1 MSMYKTQMLVEAFK
15 SAEGNYVSKA
25 DIAKLMGI
33 QEQSV
38 APYIH
43 DLKRLNRCE
52 FEARKTGRVV
62 DGWVLT
68 NPAKAL
74 SLKLTQ
80 GAKGSNAVAKPVKA
94 AKVVKPVKA
103 AKVVKTTKV
112 VKQTKIDDG
121 SIPMLDRD
129 LDISEVTDRE
139 LDDLKAQL
147 GL

>member
-1 MSMYKTQMLVEAFK
+1 MYKTQMLVEAFK

-68 NPAKAL
+68 NPSKAL

-80 GAKGSNAVAKPVKA
+80 SAKGSKTVAKPAKA
-94 AKVVKPVKA
+94 AKAAKPAKVAKTKTVVKSKPQADSFDVP
-103 AKVVKTTKV
+103 T
-112 VKQTKIDDG
+112 
-121 SIPMLDRD
+121 LDRD

>member
-52 FEARKTGRVV
+52 FEARKTGRIV

-68 NPAKAL
+68 NPTKAL

-80 GAKGSNAVAKPVKA
+80 SAKGSKTVAKPAKAVKA
-94 AKVVKPVKA
+94 AKPAKVAKT
-103 AKVVKTTKV
+103 AKVVKSSPKA
-112 VKQTKIDDG
+112 DAFD
-121 SIPMLDRD
+121 IPTLDRD

>member
-1 MSMYKTQMLVEAFK
+1 MYKTQMLVEAFK

-80 GAKGSNAVAKPVKA
+80 SAKGSNAVKPAKVVKA
-94 AKVVKPVKA
+94 AKPAKVAKT
-103 AKVVKTTKV
+103 AKVVKSSPKA
-112 VKQTKIDDG
+112 DAFD
-121 SIPMLDRD
+121 IPTLDRD

>member
-15 SAEGNYVSKA
+15 SAEGNYVAKA

-80 GAKGSNAVAKPVKA
+80 GAKGSNAVAKPAKAVKPA
-94 AKVVKPVKA
+94 KPVAKVIKTAKVVKSSPKA
-103 AKVVKTTKV
+103 DAF
-112 VKQTKIDDG
+112 D
-121 SIPMLDRD
+121 IPTLDRD

>member
-68 NPAKAL
+68 NPSKAL

-80 GAKGSNAVAKPVKA
+80 SAKGTAAAKP
-94 AKVVKPVKA
+94 AKVAKPVKA

-112 VKQTKIDDG
+112 VKQTKVDDG
-121 SIPMLDRD
+121 SVPMLDRD

>member
-80 GAKGSNAVAKPVKA
+80 SAKGGKTVAKPAKAVKA
-94 AKVVKPVKA
+94 AKPAKVAKT
-103 AKVVKTTKV
+103 AKVVKSSPKA
-112 VKQTKIDDG
+112 DAFD
-121 SIPMLDRD
+121 IPTLDRD

>member
-1 MSMYKTQMLVEAFK
+1 MYKTQMLVEAFK

-62 DGWVLT
+62 DGWALT

-80 GAKGSNAVAKPVKA
+80 SAKGAAAAKPVKA
-94 AKVVKPVKA
+94 AKVVKAKA
-103 AKVVKTTKV
+103 VAKTAKVVKSSPKA
-112 VKQTKIDDG
+112 DAFD
-121 SIPMLDRD
+121 IPTLDRD

>member
-1 MSMYKTQMLVEAFK
+1 MYKTQMLVEAFK

-38 APYIH
+38 APYIC

-52 FEARKTGRVV
+52 FDARKNGRVV

-68 NPAKAL
+68 NPDKAL
-74 SLKLTQ
+74 SLKVTQ
-80 GAKGSNAVAKPVKA
+80 SAKSTKVAKVAKQPKPVKA
-94 AKVVKPVKA
+94 AKGTKVASTKTVVKSTPKA
-103 AKVVKTTKV
+103 
-112 VKQTKIDDG
+112 DSFD
-121 SIPMLDRD
+121 IPTLDRD

>member
-68 NPAKAL
+68 NPSKAL

-80 GAKGSNAVAKPVKA
+80 SAKGSKTVAKPAKA
-94 AKVVKPVKA
+94 AKAAKPAKVAKTKTVVKSKPQADSFDVP
-103 AKVVKTTKV
+103 T
-112 VKQTKIDDG
+112 
-121 SIPMLDRD
+121 LDRD